1 MNALFTSNEM
11 NFICK
16 VPKQSLFCSIISRTR
31 ITANFFCR
39 LLGIALKLLC
49 LGQTR
54 PQASH
59 KTQELGFQEGNAIY
73 LYNLSSK
80 LWRPVLQVMPVDG
93 KHSVVAAEP
102 AILSSQSPF
111 QEVKNEDSRL
121 ICPANEFNAK
131 LLAGV
136 AFVQRDLEAVLPRGG
151 GGGGLGVAVRAA
163 PEAPLSQ
170 HGEVQHRAR
179 LRQHSSSVVVGH
191 IADVKAIHLKK
202 KKKRRSECCSYVF
215 NCSSLWT

>member
-1 MNALFTSNEM
+1 MTDST
-11 NFICK
+11 
-16 VPKQSLFCSIISRTR
+16 P
-31 ITANFFCR
+31 
-39 LLGIALKLLC
+39 
-49 LGQTR
+49 
-54 PQASH
+54 
-59 KTQELGFQEGNAIY
+59 GFAQRAEPWLQEGNAIY

-80 LWRPVLQVMPVDG
+80 LWRPVLQVVPVDG

-121 ICPANEFNAK
+121 ICPAYEFNAK
-131 LLAGV
+131 LFAGV
-136 AFVQRDLEAVLPRGG
+136 AFVQRDLEAVLPRGRGGGGG

-191 IADVKAIHLKK
+191 VADVKAIHLKK
-202 KKKRRSECCSYVF
+202 KEKKDQNTVLTYLIVPHYGHEVLFKVNTKVSAKFQKTYPELFCKPTLAAQSTNLFPTKVTT
-215 NCSSLWT
+215 SL

>member
-1 MNALFTSNEM
+1 MTDST
-11 NFICK
+11 
-16 VPKQSLFCSIISRTR
+16 P
-31 ITANFFCR
+31 
-39 LLGIALKLLC
+39 
-49 LGQTR
+49 
-54 PQASH
+54 
-59 KTQELGFQEGNAIY
+59 GFAQRAEPWLQEGNAIY

-80 LWRPVLQVMPVDG
+80 LWRPVLQVVPVDG

-121 ICPANEFNAK
+121 ICPAYEFNAK
-131 LLAGV
+131 LFAGV
-136 AFVQRDLEAVLPRGG
+136 AFVQRDLEAVLPRGRGGGVG

-191 IADVKAIHLKK
+191 VADVKAIHLKK
-202 KKKRRSECCSYVF
+202 KRKKRSEYCSHVF